1 MEPAL
6 RAALVRSV
14 MAEAS
19 GQARYALATEGG
31 ALVASHPSQD
41 LRARFDAEALT
52 LSDRSGGQPVRLSLS
67 RVNGQPAGRASVRAD
82 GNRVELSRGAL
93 TEWWVHGALGLEQGF
108 TLARAPA
115 GSAGEVVL
123 ELAVEAPGYVP
134 EERSGSLALV
144 RGSREVRVR
153 DLYAED
159 AAGRALPAQM
169 AWRAGGLEL
178 RVVTAGARYP
188 VVIDPTWSEQQKL
201 TASDEAWNDDFG
213 TSVALSGDTAVVG
226 APFDDDAGSASG
238 SAYVFVRS
246 GTRWSQQQKL
256 TASDAA
262 PNDDFGLAV
271 AVSGDTAVVGAIG
284 DDDAGRDSGAAY
296 VFVRSGTRWRQQQ
309 KLTASDAASSDLFG
323 NSVAVSGDTA
333 VVGARGDDDAGGV
346 NSGAAYVFV
355 RSGTRWSQQQ
365 KLTASDAAPNDDFG
379 LAVAL
384 SGDTAVVGA
393 ENNSAYVFV
402 RSGTRWSEQQK
413 LTASDAAAGAGGFFG
428 NSVAVSGDT
437 AVVGAYADVDAGGDS
452 GAAYV
457 FVRSG
462 TRWSEQQKLTASDAA
477 AGIRFGNSVAVSG
490 DTAVVG
496 AYADDSAYVFVRP
509 SAVCGNAVVEPGE
522 ACDGGACCTS
532 RCAFASS
539 ETTCTGTSN
548 GGPCDDTSDRCSGT
562 ANTCV
567 DRFLTTMCRRTAGEC
582 DAAEVCTGTT
592 GSCPPDAAAA
602 PGSPCGGAP
611 SGACDA
617 QDTCAGS
624 VGATA
629 SCQANFL
636 PSSTACRPDVGDCDV
651 EELCTGS
658 DAVCPADVPIPDC
671 AMSDGGASMPD
682 GGASVPDG
690 GATAED
696 TGALVLDAGPVDAS
710 FPGDGADIDP
720 LDAGPRVAR
729 SGGCGFRCAVLGV
742 RDRGH
747 RGALA
752 LALLA
757 VLGTLARRRRP

>member
-1 MEPAL
+1 MKVSKGRCRRTSASVCVWATAVCLLVSGGGRLEAAVPEASSNAARPAAEHEALPNRGPFAAGRSRAEEAAPMEPAL

-201 TASDEAWNDDFG
+201 TASDAAWNDDFG

-271 AVSGDTAVVGAIG
+271 ALSGDTAVVGAIG
-284 DDDAGRDSGAAY
+284 DDDAGR
-296 VFVRSGTRWRQQQ
+296 V
-309 KLTASDAASSDLFG
+309 
-323 NSVAVSGDTA
+323 
-333 VVGARGDDDAGGV
+333 
-346 NSGAAYVFV
+346 
-355 RSGTRWSQQQ
+355 
-365 KLTASDAAPNDDFG
+365 
-379 LAVAL
+379 
-384 SGDTAVVGA
+384 
-393 ENNSAYVFV
+393 
-402 RSGTRWSEQQK
+402 
-413 LTASDAAAGAGGFFG
+413 
-428 NSVAVSGDT
+428 
-437 AVVGAYADVDAGGDS
+437 S

>member
-1 MEPAL
+1 MKVSKGRCRRTSASVCVWATAVCLLVSGGGRLEAAVPEASSNAARPAAEHEALPNRGPFAAGRSRAEEAAPMEPAL

-201 TASDEAWNDDFG
+201 TASDAAPNDDFG

-284 DDDAGRDSGAAY
+284 DDDAGR
-296 VFVRSGTRWRQQQ
+296 V
-309 KLTASDAASSDLFG
+309 
-323 NSVAVSGDTA
+323 
-333 VVGARGDDDAGGV
+333 
-346 NSGAAYVFV
+346 SGAAYVFV

-365 KLTASDAAPNDDFG
+365 KLTASDAASNDLFG
-379 LAVAL
+379 I
-384 SGDTAVVGA
+384 
-393 ENNSAYVFV
+393 
-402 RSGTRWSEQQK
+402 
-413 LTASDAAAGAGGFFG
+413 
-428 NSVAVSGDT
+428 SVAVSGDT
-437 AVVGAYADVDAGGDS
+437 AVVGARGDDDAGGVNS

-496 AYADDSAYVFVRP
+496 AFEDDSAYVFVRP

>member
-201 TASDEAWNDDFG
+201 TASDAAWNDDFG

-238 SAYVFVRS
+238 S
-246 GTRWSQQQKL
+246 
-256 TASDAA
+256 
-262 PNDDFGLAV
+262 
-271 AVSGDTAVVGAIG
+271 
-284 DDDAGRDSGAAY
+284 
-296 VFVRSGTRWRQQQ
+296 
-309 KLTASDAASSDLFG
+309 
-323 NSVAVSGDTA
+323 
-333 VVGARGDDDAGGV
+333 
-346 NSGAAYVFV
+346 AYVFV

>member
-1 MEPAL
+1 
-6 RAALVRSV
+6 
-14 MAEAS
+14 
-19 GQARYALATEGG
+19 
-31 ALVASHPSQD
+31 
-41 LRARFDAEALT
+41 
-52 LSDRSGGQPVRLSLS
+52 
-67 RVNGQPAGRASVRAD
+67 
-82 GNRVELSRGAL
+82 
-93 TEWWVHGALGLEQGF
+93 
-108 TLARAPA
+108 
-115 GSAGEVVL
+115 
-123 ELAVEAPGYVP
+123 
-134 EERSGSLALV
+134 
-144 RGSREVRVR
+144 
-153 DLYAED
+153 
-159 AAGRALPAQM
+159 
-169 AWRAGGLEL
+169 
-178 RVVTAGARYP
+178 
-188 VVIDPTWSEQQKL
+188 
-201 TASDEAWNDDFG
+201 
-213 TSVALSGDTAVVG
+213 
-226 APFDDDAGSASG
+226 
-238 SAYVFVRS
+238 
-246 GTRWSQQQKL
+246 
-256 TASDAA
+256 
-262 PNDDFGLAV
+262 
-271 AVSGDTAVVGAIG
+271 
-284 DDDAGRDSGAAY
+284 
-296 VFVRSGTRWRQQQ
+296 
-309 KLTASDAASSDLFG
+309 
-323 NSVAVSGDTA
+323 
-333 VVGARGDDDAGGV
+333 
-346 NSGAAYVFV
+346 V

>member
-1 MEPAL
+1 A
-6 RAALVRSV
+6 
-14 MAEAS
+14 
-19 GQARYALATEGG
+19 
-31 ALVASHPSQD
+31 
-41 LRARFDAEALT
+41 DA
-52 LSDRSGGQPVRLSLS
+52 
-67 RVNGQPAGRASVRAD
+67 
-82 GNRVELSRGAL
+82 
-93 TEWWVHGALGLEQGF
+93 F
-108 TLARAPA
+108 APA
-115 GSAGEVVL
+115 ACG
-123 ELAVEAPGYVP
+123 
-134 EERSGSLALV
+134 
-144 RGSREVRVR
+144 
-153 DLYAED
+153 
-159 AAGRALPAQM
+159 
-169 AWRAGGLEL
+169 
-178 RVVTAGARYP
+178 
-188 VVIDPTWSEQQKL
+188 WS
-201 TASDEAWNDDFG
+201 
-213 TSVALSGDTAVVG
+213 
-226 APFDDDAGSASG
+226 
-238 SAYVFVRS
+238 
-246 GTRWSQQQKL
+246 
-256 TASDAA
+256 
-262 PNDDFGLAV
+262 LAV
-271 AVSGDTAVVGAIG
+271 AGDSAMG
-284 DDDAGRDSGAAY
+284 
-296 VFVRSGTRWRQQQ
+296 
-309 KLTASDAASSDLFG
+309 
-323 NSVAVSGDTA
+323 VAVQA
-333 VVGARGDDDAGGV
+333 LY
-346 NSGAAYVFV
+346 SGAAYVFV

-365 KLTASDAAPNDDFG
+365 KLTAADAGDVFCFG
-379 LAVAL
+379 RSVAV
-384 SGDTAVVGA
+384 SGDTAMVGA
-393 ENNSAYVFV
+393 LQDDDTGGVDSGSAYVFV

-413 LTASDAAAGAGGFFG
+413 LTASDAAAGGFFG

-437 AVVGAYADVDAGGDS
+437 AVVGA
-452 GAAYV
+452 
-457 FVRSG
+457 F
-462 TRWSEQQKLTASDAA
+462 Q
-477 AGIRFGNSVAVSG
+477 
-490 DTAVVG
+490 
-496 AYADDSAYVFVRP
+496 DDSAYVFVRT

-636 PSSTACRPDVGDCDV
+636 SSSTACRPDVGDCDV

-682 GGASVPDG
+682 GGASVSDG

-696 TGALVLDAGPVDAS
+696 TGALVLDAGPIDAS

>member
-1 MEPAL
+1 MKVSKGRCRRTSASVCVWATAVCLLVSGGGRLEAAVPEASSNAARPAAEHEALPNRGPFAAGRSRAEEAAPMEPAL

-201 TASDEAWNDDFG
+201 TASDAAWNDDFG

-271 AVSGDTAVVGAIG
+271 ALSGDTAVVGAIG

-296 VFVRSGTRWRQQQ
+296 VFVRSGTRWSQQQ
-309 KLTASDAASSDLFG
+309 KLTASDAASNDLFG
-323 NSVAVSGDTA
+323 I
-333 VVGARGDDDAGGV
+333 
-346 NSGAAYVFV
+346 
-355 RSGTRWSQQQ
+355 
-365 KLTASDAAPNDDFG
+365 
-379 LAVAL
+379 
-384 SGDTAVVGA
+384 
-393 ENNSAYVFV
+393 
-402 RSGTRWSEQQK
+402 
-413 LTASDAAAGAGGFFG
+413 
-428 NSVAVSGDT
+428 SVAVSGDT
-437 AVVGAYADVDAGGDS
+437 AVVGAYADDDAGGDS

>member
-1 MEPAL
+1 
-6 RAALVRSV
+6 
-14 MAEAS
+14 
-19 GQARYALATEGG
+19 
-31 ALVASHPSQD
+31 
-41 LRARFDAEALT
+41 
-52 LSDRSGGQPVRLSLS
+52 
-67 RVNGQPAGRASVRAD
+67 
-82 GNRVELSRGAL
+82 
-93 TEWWVHGALGLEQGF
+93 
-108 TLARAPA
+108 
-115 GSAGEVVL
+115 
-123 ELAVEAPGYVP
+123 
-134 EERSGSLALV
+134 
-144 RGSREVRVR
+144 
-153 DLYAED
+153 
-159 AAGRALPAQM
+159 
-169 AWRAGGLEL
+169 
-178 RVVTAGARYP
+178 
-188 VVIDPTWSEQQKL
+188 
-201 TASDEAWNDDFG
+201 
-213 TSVALSGDTAVVG
+213 
-226 APFDDDAGSASG
+226 
-238 SAYVFVRS
+238 VRS

-284 DDDAGRDSGAAY
+284 DDDAGRDSGAAYVFVRSGTRWSQQQKLTASEAASNDLFGISVAVSGDTAVVGAYADDDAGGDSGAAY